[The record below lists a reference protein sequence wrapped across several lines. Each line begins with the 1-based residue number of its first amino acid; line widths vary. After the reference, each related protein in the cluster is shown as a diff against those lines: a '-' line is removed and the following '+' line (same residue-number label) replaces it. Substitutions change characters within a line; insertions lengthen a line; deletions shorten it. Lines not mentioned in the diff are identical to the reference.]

1 MVAFPN
7 STKNSLVLASKP
19 SFSFEI
25 KNPLGRIRSG
35 FFIASNQSTLLLVD
49 SLLRLLNLI
58 KRGAL

>member
-1 MVAFPN
+1 
-7 STKNSLVLASKP
+7 LASKP

-25 KNPLGRIRSG
+25 KNPLGRFRSG